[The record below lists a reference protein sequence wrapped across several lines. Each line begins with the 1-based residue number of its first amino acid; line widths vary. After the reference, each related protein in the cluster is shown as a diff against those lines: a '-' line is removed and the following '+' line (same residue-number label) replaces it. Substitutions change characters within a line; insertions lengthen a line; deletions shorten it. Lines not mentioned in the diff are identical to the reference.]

1 MGEYGPV
8 MDKMF
13 EEVAVNLLKEGNIS
27 TEVISRTTGI
37 PEERVKE
44 LAKEIKKYAAGHID
58 V

>member
-1 MGEYGPV
+1 MGMYGPV

-37 PEERVKE
+37 DEERVKE
-44 LAKEIKKYAAGHID
+44 LAKEVSHAESELS
-58 V
+58 